1 MLPHSVR
8 QDITHER
15 YVIPKKGSINFMVSP
30 MNWNPKIWEDPMK
43 FKPDRFLNMN
53 GNGDQEM
60 IEI

>member
-1 MLPHSVR
+1 M
-8 QDITHER
+8 
-15 YVIPKKGSINFMVSP
+15 NFMVSR

-60 IEI
+60 IEIEREAGRLR